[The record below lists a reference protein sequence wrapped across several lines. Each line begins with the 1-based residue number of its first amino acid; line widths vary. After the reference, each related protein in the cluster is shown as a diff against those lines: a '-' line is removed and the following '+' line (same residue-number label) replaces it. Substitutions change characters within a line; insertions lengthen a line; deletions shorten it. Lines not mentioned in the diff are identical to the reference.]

1 MQTFLVASFAFLNI
15 AIMPLWFGL
24 LFFPRKAWVS
34 SAIDW
39 FFFVA
44 AVIFVVN
51 LVPGVRA
58 ALPVIL
64 KPTLPGVAALLSTP
78 NGALGAWT
86 HFVIGDLFVGRWISE
101 DAHARSIARLWVLPI
116 LVLTL
121 LFGPVGLLSYFIV
134 RRFAGADAM
143 RRHRG
148 APKGT
153 M

>member
-1 MQTFLVASFAFLNI
+1 MFVSFAFINI

-24 LFFPRKAWVS
+24 LFFPRKQWVS
-34 SAIDW
+34 LAIDW
-39 FFFVA
+39 FFFAA

-134 RRFAGADAM
+134 RSFTGIDAT